1 VAEKAKTIN
10 NNHIHYK
17 KKSAN
22 NKININEPKIKS
34 NLTNK
39 KEFGKKKVLKS
50 REKSKE
56 LDKYKTILK
65 HSEKKST
72 NTKCIS
78 DYLLSFI
85 KRIKTESD
93 SNIQTGPKNIRNKKL
108 FFNLFKN
115 RNINGSK
122 YQLSE
127 EKEKTN
133 KSKEN
138 EKKENIKKIR
148 RLMTR
153 QAKTILSSQNNFKG
167 NYRKISSINY
177 PSIKNNSNFNI
188 KTNFCESKD
197 NINNIISYTTLD
209 SKYSNN
215 ILYSK
220 SIDFQKN
227 YFTKPKKLSL
237 KMNPGGNKQKE
248 IFNSPLNSINNLI
261 NDKNKKK
268 NIRLNNMN
276 MNSEDKNTLFNHR
289 TSQNNFKT
297 ITKND
302 HPKIKYRNFH
312 HSKITK
318 KSCDLNHESQHLYK
332 SKVLSKIRTLNSL
345 NTLNNNALKNSNNLY
360 LSIIENYSNSVDGN
374 SNEGYSNNNLYN
386 ASTNVNKN
394 ELITF
399 SAQDKKKMNNK
410 KANIYKKIM
419 NHRIQ
424 NMQKRKDKR
433 INRNYKISTENNLPL
448 TIRVDTSK
456 FLSNFKG
463 K

>member
-1 VAEKAKTIN
+1 MTEKANTIS

-17 KKSAN
+17 KMSIN
-22 NKININEPKIKS
+22 NKTNINDTKIKS

-39 KEFGKKKVLKS
+39 KDFGKKSVLKS

-56 LDKYKTILK
+56 LDKYKTMIK
-65 HSEKKST
+65 HSDKKPT

-93 SNIQTGPKNIRNKKL
+93 SNIQTGPKNNRNKKL

-127 EKEKTN
+127 EKEKIN
-133 KSKEN
+133 RSKEN
-138 EKKENIKKIR
+138 EKKENIKNIR

-153 QAKTILSSQNNFKG
+153 QAKTIINSQNNFKG

-177 PSIKNNSNFNI
+177 PSMKNNSNFNI
-188 KTNFCESKD
+188 NTNFYESKD

-209 SKYSNN
+209 NKYSNN

-237 KMNPGGNKQKE
+237 KMNPGTNKQKE
-248 IFNSPLNSINNLI
+248 LFNSPLHSLNNLI

-276 MNSEDKNTLFNHR
+276 MNSEEKNTLFNHR

-302 HPKIKYRNFH
+302 PKIKYRNYL

-318 KSCDLNHESQHLYK
+318 KSCDLNQESQHLYK
-332 SKVLSKIRTLNSL
+332 SKVLNKIRTLNSL

-360 LSIIENYSNSVDGN
+360 LSIIENNSNSAEMN

-386 ASTNVNKN
+386 VSTSMNRN

-410 KANIYKKIM
+410 NTNMFKKIM

-424 NMQKRKDKR
+424 NMQKRKDRR